1 MKKINLFCLPYAGGN
16 KYSYA
21 GFQKFAPP
29 HIELITLDLPGR
41 GKRLNEACLTHA
53 VKMVADILP
62 IIREKAGDPYAIY
75 GHSLG
80 SLLAY
85 LVTHKIVE
93 ENLPRPQRLFLTGRG
108 GASVKRTDPPRYLL
122 PKEAFSEALREMG
135 GMDDVLESEE
145 LMEFFEPILRADLQA
160 AETYEYQ
167 EITPF
172 DVPLTVMIGN
182 QEEITVEEANAWQKE
197 TTQPIDLHILPGN
210 HFFIFDHEQEIMRL
224 IGQQLAT

>member
-1 MKKINLFCLPYAGGN
+1 MKKIILFCLPYAGGN
-16 KYSYA
+16 KYSYT

-29 HIELITLDLPGR
+29 HIELIPLDLPGR
-41 GKRLNEACLTHA
+41 GKRLNEECLTTSA
-53 VKMVADILP
+53 QMVADILP
-62 IIREKAGDPYAIY
+62 VIRENAGHPYAIY

-93 ENLPRPQRLFLTGRG
+93 ENLPLPKRLILTGRG
-108 GASVKRTDPPRYLL
+108 GASVKRTDTPRYQL
-122 PKEAFSEALREMG
+122 PKEAFIEALREMG

-167 EITPF
+167 ASLPF
-172 DVPLTVMIGN
+172 DVPITVMIGDKEGIT
-182 QEEITVEEANAWQKE
+182 EEDASAWQKE
-197 TTQPIDLHILPGN
+197 TTQPIDLNILPGN
-210 HFFIFDHEQEIMRL
+210 HFFIFDHEQEIMKR
-224 IGQQLAT
+224 IGEQLSV